1 MNKGIK
7 EEKGCSITNTN
18 KKIGEVQKRMTVHKR
33 RIVKRTRCVG

>member
-18 KKIGEVQKRMTVHKR
+18 KKIGEVQKEWLYTKEES
-33 RIVKRTRCVG
+33 